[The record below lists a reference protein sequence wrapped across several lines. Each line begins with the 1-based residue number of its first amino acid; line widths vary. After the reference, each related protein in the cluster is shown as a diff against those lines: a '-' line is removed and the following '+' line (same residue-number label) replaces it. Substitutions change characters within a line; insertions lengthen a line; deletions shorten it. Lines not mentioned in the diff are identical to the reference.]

1 MAPPPAP
8 KPKPAVKS
16 GQARCKQLSFTP
28 TPTLGRGVK
37 RGCVLKISTDFCFVS
52 LPLVPKPVFS
62 SELQDKQVKEGDNLT
77 LDVRVPIE
85 CKAEVTWYKDDHA
98 LKEDHHIA
106 IISAGEMQAVNIF
119 DVSVKDEAVY
129 RCVAAND
136 AGSVSTDCEVLVEG
150 ILSMLLAV

>member
-1 MAPPPAP
+1 M
-8 KPKPAVKS
+8 
-16 GQARCKQLSFTP
+16 RLN
-28 TPTLGRGVK
+28 
-37 RGCVLKISTDFCFVS
+37 ISTDFCFVS

-62 SELQDKQVKEGDNLT
+62 SELQDKQVKERDNLT
-77 LDVRVPIE
+77 LDVRVPLE

-150 ILSMLLAV
+150 ILSILLAV